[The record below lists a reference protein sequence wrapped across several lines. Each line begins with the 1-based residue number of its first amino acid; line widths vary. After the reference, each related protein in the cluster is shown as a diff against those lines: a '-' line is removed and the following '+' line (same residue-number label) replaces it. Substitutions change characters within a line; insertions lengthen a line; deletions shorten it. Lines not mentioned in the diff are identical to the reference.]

1 MKKTILIAEDEER
14 MRRIL
19 EVNLQDRY
27 HLLMAKD
34 GEEALQI
41 VKDKE
46 KEIHLLLTDLRMPQL
61 DGLTLLR
68 ETKQIR
74 PELPVVLFTAYGTI
88 ESAVH
93 AMKEGAFD
101 YLLKPI
107 KMEEVELVIER
118 ALLQT
123 SLLSEIR
130 HLKEEI
136 KTLYGVDHI
145 ITQDPKM
152 LEILGMIRQVADSK
166 ATILLEGESGTGK
179 ELVARA
185 IHLNSQRAGYPFI
198 PINCSAIP
206 KDLLE
211 SELFGHEKGAFT
223 GAAKRKIGSFELAHQ
238 GTLFLDEI
246 GEMPKE
252 LQVKILRAIE
262 GYRFMRVGGTEE
274 IDVDVRVITATH
286 RDLKSLV
293 ESGEFRE
300 DLYYRLNVISF
311 KLPPLRE
318 RKRDIP
324 LLVSHFLE
332 KYRKEAKGRVMEISE
347 RALKALEQYSWPGNV
362 RELENCILRAML
374 LARSHRIEL
383 GDLPAEIRGERVEG
397 LPTVPKDYEEL
408 KRMKKYLKKK
418 AEEEVERAFLRE
430 ALIRNRGNV
439 SKTALDVKMDRRQ
452 LQNLIQKHR
461 INVREFKTLTIF
473 NPKGS
478 IDS

>member
-14 MRRIL
+14 MRRVL
-19 EVNLQDRY
+19 EVNLQEQYRV
-27 HLLMAKD
+27 LMAKD
-34 GEEALQI
+34 GEEALQRI
-41 VKDKE
+41 RE
-46 KEIHLLLTDLRMPQL
+46 EAAIHLLLTDLRMPRL

-68 ETKQIR
+68 EAKRIR
-74 PELPVVLFTAYGTI
+74 PELPVILLTAYGTV
-88 ESAVH
+88 ESAVQ

-107 KMEEVELVIER
+107 KMEEVELVIQR

-123 SLLSEIR
+123 TLLKEIS

-136 KTLYGVDHI
+136 KSLYGVDNI
-145 ITQDPKM
+145 ITQDHKM

-166 ATILLEGESGTGK
+166 ATILIEGESGTGK

-185 IHLNSQRAGYPFI
+185 VHLNSLRSGFPFI

-223 GAAKRKIGSFELAHQ
+223 GATKRKIGSFELAHQ

-262 GYRFMRVGGTEE
+262 GYHFMRVGGTEE
-274 IDVDVRVITATH
+274 IDVDVRVIAATH

-293 ESGEFRE
+293 EAGEFRE
-300 DLYYRLNVISF
+300 DLFYRLNVVSF

-318 RKRDIP
+318 RKGDIP
-324 LLVSHFLE
+324 LLVSHFLQ
-332 KYRKEAKGRVMEISE
+332 KYQKEVKGRASEISE
-347 RALKALEQYSWPGNV
+347 KALQALEHYSWPGNI

-374 LARSHRIEL
+374 LARSHRIEIE
-383 GDLPAEIRGERVEG
+383 DLPKEIRGEKGEKV
-397 LPTVPKDYEEL
+397 LAIPKDLEEL
-408 KRMKKYLKKK
+408 KEMKRSLKKK
-418 AEEEVERAFLRE
+418 VEEELEKAFLRE
-430 ALIRNRGNV
+430 ALMRNRGNV
-439 SKTALDVKMDRRQ
+439 SRTALDVKMDRRQ
-452 LQNLIQKHR
+452 LQNLIRKYR
-461 INVREFKTLTIF
+461 IDIKEFKTF
-473 NPKGS
+473 SNPKG
-478 IDS
+478 